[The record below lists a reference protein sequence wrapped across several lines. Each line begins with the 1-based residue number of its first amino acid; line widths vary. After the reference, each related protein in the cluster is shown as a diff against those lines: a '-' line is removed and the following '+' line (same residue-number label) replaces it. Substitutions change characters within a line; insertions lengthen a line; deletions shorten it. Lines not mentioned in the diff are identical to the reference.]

1 MFNLKVSFREYGLI
15 VATVIFH
22 IISLFV
28 VFGFQIVLS
37 LIIISPDFT
46 KCFGDLDECKSDI
59 TFLALVAMVSMGI
72 FCCIMCLAFFL
83 FIQVTVLNRAA
94 SLTSRFRN
102 GFANPNFQY

>member
-1 MFNLKVSFREYGLI
+1 
-15 VATVIFH
+15 
-22 IISLFV
+22 
-28 VFGFQIVLS
+28 
-37 LIIISPDFT
+37 
-46 KCFGDLDECKSDI
+46 
-59 TFLALVAMVSMGI
+59 LALVAMVSMGI